1 MQNHTWQLT
10 EALRPLV
17 VQLEFQRNNR
27 TVFKSV
33 NYAGYVGVLT
43 GLKGRRFSV
52 SLDRRFHWDGGVVAV
67 IRWLLGFDQSA
78 ALTGLLL
85 RNVLD
90 QADGYDQALDTLV
103 NVALIAPAYFI
114 VGGNSSGQVNNNDL

>member
-17 VQLEFQRNNR
+17 VELEFQRNNQ

-43 GLKGRRFSV
+43 GLKARRFSV
-52 SLDRRFHWDGGVVAV
+52 SLDRRFHFDGGVVAI
-67 IRWLLGFDQSA
+67 IRWLMGFDTSS
-78 ALTGLLL
+78 ALTGLLI
-85 RNVLD
+85 RTVLEE
-90 QADGYDQALDTLV
+90 AEGYDHALYTLT
-103 NVALIAPAYFI
+103 NTKLLAPAYFI
-114 VGGNSSGQVNNNDL
+114 IGGIAPYQVIY